1 MLGVSTGFVLGMTW
15 SCVTSGNAYRL
26 PDGVE
31 ARLALFEVEHV
42 CLSMFPPAKKEP
54 RAAANVVNGEFSFE
68 ASRQG

>member
-1 MLGVSTGFVLGMTW
+1 MLGASTGFVLGMTW

-31 ARLALFEVEHV
+31 ARLALLEVEHV
-42 CLSMFPPAKKEP
+42 FPTCEE
-54 RAAANVVNGEFSFE
+54 RAQGGRERGERRIFFE